1 MVLASTT
8 NDLAKIYRSE
18 FSVFEHVTYVN
29 SCSQGA
35 LANSVK
41 KSFDDYIETLEL
53 KGSAWGDWAGYQEKM
68 RSLFATFF
76 KVPASEIAVTT
87 SASAGVNTVAS
98 ALDFT
103 KGRNKIVTTDNE
115 FPTIGQTWHAQELR
129 GAVVHHI
136 PSKGDLTVDI
146 AALINAIDDQTLLV
160 SITHGC
166 FRNGA
171 VTELEPIIEAA
182 HKKGALV
189 LVDAYQSVGAI
200 PLNLS
205 TLKADFVVGGNLKY
219 LLGVPGVGFLYARSE
234 TTSHLI
240 PTSTGW
246 FAARD
251 IFAMDIHSYDPAP
264 DARRFE
270 SGTPPIPSLYPSATG
285 LEMMI
290 DIGIENVY
298 AYVCDIHDALRTGI
312 EGVGGKVVT
321 PKNRAHHGAMLAV
334 ASLDE
339 NAHVAALEAEKVVTS
354 SRDGNIRVS
363 PHFYNNFEDVE
374 KIIEAFAKT
383 KHYLRK

>member
-1 MVLASTT
+1 MVVDTATKDLAS
-8 NDLAKIYRSE
+8 LYRSQ

-35 LANSVK
+35 LADSVR
-41 KSFDDYIETLEL
+41 KSFDTYIATLEL
-53 KGSAWGDWAGYQEKM
+53 KGSAWGDWAGYQETM
-68 RSLFATFF
+68 RSLFAEFF
-76 KVPASEIAVTT
+76 KVPTSEIAVTT
-87 SASAGVNTVAS
+87 SASAGVNAVAS

-103 KGRNKIVTTDNE
+103 KRRNKIVTTENE

-136 PSKGDLTVDI
+136 PSTADLRVDVAAMI
-146 AALINAIDDQTLLV
+146 AAIDDETLMV

-166 FRNGA
+166 YHNGA

-182 HKKGALV
+182 HKVGALV
-189 LVDAYQSVGAI
+189 LVDAYQTVGAV

-205 TLKADFVVGGNLKY
+205 TLKADFVVGGTLKY

-246 FAARD
+246 FAAKD
-251 IFAMDIHSYDPAP
+251 IFAMGIHSYDPAK

-270 SGTPPIPSLYPSATG
+270 SGTPAIPSLYPSSTG
-285 LEMMI
+285 LKMVI
-290 DIGIENVY
+290 DIGIENIHS
-298 AYVCDIHDALRTGI
+298 YVTGI
-312 EGVGGKVVT
+312 HEAIRSGIESLGGTVIT

-339 NAHVAALEAEKVVTS
+339 NAHVSALEAENVVTS
-354 SRDGNIRVS
+354 SRGGNIRVS
-363 PHFYNNFEDVE
+363 PHFYNNYEDVE
-374 KIIEAFAKT
+374 KIIAAFAKT
-383 KHYLRK
+383 NHFLRK

>member
-1 MVLASTT
+1 MAVDSPVKDLAS
-8 NDLAKIYRSE
+8 IYRSQ

-35 LANSVK
+35 LADSVK
-41 KSFDDYIETLEL
+41 ASFDSYISTLEL
-53 KGSAWGDWAGYQEKM
+53 QGSAWGDWAGYQETM
-68 RSLFATFF
+68 RSLFAKFF
-76 KVPASEIAVTT
+76 QVPTSEIAVTT
-87 SASAGVNTVAS
+87 SASAGVSAVAS

-103 KGRNKIVTTDNE
+103 KGRNKIITTENE

-136 PSKGDLTVDI
+136 PSNADLTVNV
-146 AALINAIDDQTLLV
+146 AAMIDAIDDQTLIV

-166 FRNGA
+166 YHNGA

-189 LVDAYQSVGAI
+189 LVDAYQTAGAV

-205 TLKADFVVGGNLKY
+205 TLKADFVVGGTLKY

-251 IFAMDIHSYDPAP
+251 IFAMEIHSYDPAK

-270 SGTPPIPSLYPSATG
+270 SGTPAIPSLYPSSTG
-285 LEMMI
+285 LGMVI
-290 DIGIENVY
+290 DIGIENIY
-298 AYVCDIHDALRTGI
+298 SYVSQIHDALRSGI
-312 EGVGGKVVT
+312 EALGGVVIT
-321 PKNRAHHGAMLAV
+321 PKNKANHGAMLAV

-339 NAHVAALEAEKVVTS
+339 SAHVAALESEKIVTS
-354 SRDGNIRVS
+354 SRGGNIRVS

-374 KIIEAFAKT
+374 KILAAFAKT
-383 KHYLRK
+383 SHYLRK

>member
-1 MVLASTT
+1 MGLVLTVD
-8 NDLAKIYRSE
+8 DLAKTYRSQ
-18 FSVFEHVTYVN
+18 FSVFENVTYVN

-35 LANSVK
+35 LADCVK
-41 KSFDDYIETLEL
+41 KSLNDYIQTLEL

-68 RSLFATFF
+68 RGLFATFF
-76 KVPASEIAVTT
+76 KVSTSEIAVTT
-87 SASAGVNTVAS
+87 SASAGVNSVAS
-98 ALDFT
+98 SLDFS
-103 KGRNKIVTTDNE
+103 KVRNKIITTDNE
-115 FPTIGQTWHAQELR
+115 FPTIGQTWHAQEQR
-129 GAVVHHI
+129 GAVVQHI
-136 PSKGDLTVDI
+136 PSNGDLTVDI
-146 AALINAIDDQTLLV
+146 ARLINAIDDQTLMV

-182 HKKGALV
+182 HRKGALV
-189 LVDAYQSVGAI
+189 LIDAYQTVGAI

-205 TLKADFVVGGNLKY
+205 TLKADFVVGGTLKY
-219 LLGVPGVGFLYARSE
+219 LLGVPGVGFLYARNES
-234 TTSHLI
+234 TSHLI

-270 SGTPPIPSLYPSATG
+270 SGTPPVPSLYPSATG

-290 DIGIENVY
+290 DIGVENIY
-298 AYVCDIHDALRTGI
+298 AYVSEIHDALRTGI
-312 EGVGGKVVT
+312 EEVGGKVVT
-321 PKNRAHHGAMLAV
+321 PMNKAHRGAMLAV

-363 PHFYNNFEDVE
+363 PHFYNNFNDVE
-374 KIIEAFAKT
+374 KIIVAFAKT
-383 KHYLRK
+383 SRYLRK